1 MSLPEHDQIIHLNV
15 GGQLFSTSKTTLTW
29 IRDTFFTSLLSGRI
43 ATVEDDRGAK
53 FIDRDPELFRH
64 ILNYLR
70 TKQIDLNGVSLP
82 LLRHEAQFYGITP
95 LVKRLTL
102 CEEMNESA
110 CGDVL
115 YHGMLQP
122 PEIPIIEEKPA
133 KRTPSNRNSSMSS
146 NESSTSSLTNRLLPA
161 KFQNLSLKNDT
172 YSNSSINN
180 SANSSSSTSSST
192 SGFKGHAKKS
202 SYELTKQ
209 VKNDLSNMIAENDLC
224 SSQPL
229 RVRIIRA
236 HNNSVAVA
244 YCNFVACYKMKENVD
259 WQQFFTTPKMSST
272 VSHISLISKFGN
284 QPEKL
289 AVALS
294 DNSIHLWCFEEP
306 QDDTR
311 DLSVQKL
318 GIFHLDAQIDK
329 LFFIGNQLVALSRSG
344 KVGIW
349 HSMTQNWQRQDLIPI
364 SCYDTAGSVLL
375 LGCTNGSIY
384 YIDMQKFPLRMKD
397 NDLLIT
403 ELYSDPNAE
412 MITAISVYLTPKTNL
427 CGNWIEIAYGTSS
440 GTVRV
445 IVQHPETVGHGPQ
458 LFQTYTVHTSPVT
471 RVALTTSHLISVCSE
486 YNHVRSWSVQ
496 RFRGMISTQPGG
508 TSIAS
513 FKVVTLDAVED
524 VLNCEGCEPGPYGD
538 QDAEQLFIQRLVPDA
553 NMVLVRLAS
562 NGDRICSIRSVD
574 NSAITAFFAHECE
587 VPNRMGARP
596 RRYLLTGSI
605 DGSVQ
610 LWDLTT
616 ALDQHNAK
624 IQALSNFQGQLSTSS
639 NDKPSS
645 STTAST
651 PPTSSNSGTLNL
663 IRMNPNTRF
672 TPILQGPTPE
682 ELLQMIE
689 GCELCCASL
698 NTSPTMTPQASA
710 ACLTNLEKIGNCH

>member
-1 MSLPEHDQIIHLNV
+1 MN
-15 GGQLFSTSKTTLTW
+15 
-29 IRDTFFTSLLSGRI
+29 I
-43 ATVEDDRGAK
+43 A
-53 FIDRDPELFRH
+53 
-64 ILNYLR
+64 
-70 TKQIDLNGVSLP
+70 
-82 LLRHEAQFYGITP
+82 
-95 LVKRLTL
+95 
-102 CEEMNESA
+102 
-110 CGDVL
+110 
-115 YHGMLQP
+115 
-122 PEIPIIEEKPA
+122 EKPP
-133 KRTPSNRNSSMSS
+133 KRPSSSNRNSSMSS
-146 NESSTSSLTNRLLPA
+146 ESSTSSLTNRLLPS
-161 KFQNLSLKNDT
+161 KFQNLSMRQDNNFGNT
-172 YSNSSINN
+172 SSSSSSNTV
-180 SANSSSSTSSST
+180 SASSSTSV
-192 SGFKGHAKKS
+192 FRGHAKKS

-236 HNNSVAVA
+236 HNNSIAVA

-259 WQQFFTTPKMSST
+259 WQLFFTTPKMSST
-272 VSHISLISKFGN
+272 ISHISLISKFGN

-289 AVALS
+289 AVALI
-294 DNSIHLWCFEEP
+294 DNSVHLWCFEEP
-306 QDDTR
+306 QDDITR
-311 DLSVQKL
+311 DLNVQKL

-403 ELYSDPNAE
+403 ELYRDPNSDC
-412 MITAISVYLTPKTNL
+412 ISAISVYLTPKTNL
-427 CGNWIEIAYGTSS
+427 CGNWIEIAYGTNS

-471 RVALTTSHLISVCSE
+471 RVALTTNHLISVCSE
-486 YNHVRSWSVQ
+486 YNHVRSWTCT

-553 NMVLVRLAS
+553 NMILVRLAS
-562 NGDRICSIRSVD
+562 NGDRICAIRSVD
-574 NSAITAFFAHECE
+574 SSPITAFFAHECE

-616 ALDQHNAK
+616 ALDQYNEK
-624 IQALSNFQGQLSTSS
+624 IRALSTFQGQISTSS
-639 NDKPSS
+639 SDKPSS
-645 STTAST
+645 STSTST
-651 PPTSSNSGTLNL
+651 PSTSSNTGALNS

-698 NTSPTMTPQASA
+698 STTPTMTPQASA
-710 ACLTNLEKIGNCH
+710 ACLTNLERFGHCN